1 MWIVLS
7 NETLQS
13 SKGSRQHVCYCCRIE
28 EFLMSMRHLSQELHF
43 TTVGNLALLSC
54 NKENARPEM
63 LHLWEG
69 VERECQDIDGHTAKV
84 ACRIYGQ
91 LQEWSLWGITASIV
105 VQKSWTFLVCWQCL
119 STTDCLLYVDWAAI
133 FCEIVTEMENYY
145 SFEMHL
151 LFLGGKDCVKVC
163 LVR

>member
-13 SKGSRQHVCYCCRIE
+13 SKGSQQHVCYCCRIE
-28 EFLMSMRHLSQELHF
+28 EFLMSVRHLSQELHF

-54 NKENARPEM
+54 NKKNASPEM

-69 VERECQDIDGHTAKV
+69 VEWECQDIDGHTVKV

-91 LQEWSLWGITASIV
+91 LQGWSLWGITASTV
-105 VQKSWTFLVCWQCL
+105 LQKPWIFFGFLTVSLNHRLPPSCRL
-119 STTDCLLYVDWAAI
+119 SCHFLWNCNWNRKLL
-133 FCEIVTEMENYY
+133 
-145 SFEMHL
+145 
-151 LFLGGKDCVKVC
+151 
-163 LVR
+163 